1 MFNTISGEDY
11 QLVQIE
17 VFFYRFEHQ
26 RYRDL
31 PAATIGEFEFCSQ
44 NLFVSDDSHDKQSQ
58 FFLTTDRECN
68 LCCFGVFRSLD
79 R

>member
-44 NLFVSDDSHDKQSQ
+44 NLSVSDDSHDKQSQ
-58 FFLTTDRECN
+58 FSSQQTESVIFAVLG
-68 LCCFGVFRSLD
+68 FFAA
-79 R
+79 